1 LHLSDHKSAIAVIGT
16 GNIARSLGR
25 LLHKTGA
32 DIVQAVGRSIDT
44 AREAAEFI
52 GEGVAA
58 GTFRE
63 LNPRADHLIVAVA
76 DHALSQVVIEIVGA
90 GFASGVVLHTS
101 GGSGLNALQ
110 PLREQGTAVGVLHP
124 LQSVP
129 SPAQGLNSLP
139 GSFFALA
146 GDPAAVSWAASLVAL
161 LRGRPIRIN
170 ADHWALY
177 HAAAVMASNY
187 QVTLLDSALELFA
200 QAGVPSDIALEAL
213 APIVRA
219 TAENVLLSGPAA
231 ALTGPIQRGDAETV
245 RAHLRTLISA
255 SPETRQAYVALGLR
269 TVPIAVRSGLPSAEA
284 ACVQAALEAAQTEI
298 AK

>member
-1 LHLSDHKSAIAVIGT
+1 MHLSGYKETIAVIGT
-16 GNIARSLGR
+16 GNVAQSLGR
-25 LLHKTGA
+25 LLHESGA
-32 DIVQAVGRSIDT
+32 DVVQVIGRDIDA
-44 AREAAEFI
+44 ARKAAEFA

-58 GTFRE
+58 GMLGE
-63 LNPRADHLIVAVA
+63 LNPGVDHLVIAVA
-76 DHALSQVVIEIVGA
+76 DRALPQVISEIAGA
-90 GFASGVVLHTS
+90 GFAKGVVLHTS
-101 GGSGLNALQ
+101 GSSGLNALQ

-129 SPAQGLNSLP
+129 SPVDGLSRLP

-146 GDPAAVSWAASLVAL
+146 GDPAAVIWAESLVAL

-200 QAGVPSDIALEAL
+200 QAGVPSDVALEAL

-219 TAENVLLSGPAA
+219 TAENVLSSGPVA
-231 ALTGPIQRGDAETV
+231 ALTGPIQRGDVETV
-245 RAHLRTLISA
+245 GAHLTALVSA
-255 SPETRQAYVALGLR
+255 STETRQAYVALGLR
-269 TVPIAVRSGLPSAEA
+269 TVPIAVRRGLPSAA
-284 ACVQAALEAAQTEI
+284 AARMQAALETAQAEI